1 MATGFQIANGVD
13 LDNVFDPYV
22 IGSSP
27 SATGFQLGNGV
38 DINTRYAPL
47 FYGSQAAATGFQ
59 LTNGSDL
66 NTLFAAFGT
75 ARYWPDPLP
84 WAKLFLAQQKASPQ
98 ASSGILE
105 FRTTGDLWW
114 KDSLVS
120 FGVNQGTM
128 LQIGLPA
135 NQVEI
140 RATQLSGI
148 TATRNDLVNFVDLSA
163 QRTIIYETTVIGEQT
178 GVFNITI
185 RNKNNPS
192 DFAEAQCSINVS
204 VF

>member
-27 SATGFQLGNGV
+27 SATGFQLSNGV

-47 FYGSQAAATGFQ
+47 FYGNQAAATGFQ

-66 NTLFAAFGT
+66 NTVFAAFGT

-84 WAKLFLAQQKASPQ
+84 WAKTFLAQQQTFPV
-98 ASSGILE
+98 SSVGILE
-105 FRTTGDLWW
+105 FRTNGDLWW
-114 KDSLVS
+114 KDSSVS

-128 LQIGLPA
+128 LRAGLSA
-135 NQVEI
+135 NQAEV
-140 RATQLSGI
+140 RVVQTSGPI
-148 TATRNDLVNFVDLSA
+148 AVQNDLANFVDLSS
-163 QRTIIYETTVIGEQT
+163 QRILRYATSDIGEQI
-178 GVFNITI
+178 GVFTITI
-185 RNKNNPS
+185 RDKNNTS
-192 DFAEAQCSINVS
+192 DSAQAQCSINVS